1 MTAVFI
7 KRTYPA
13 TSVAVAFL
21 IIGLVLAAGCG
32 PSATSDQSEAQPSPA
47 ALASPA
53 AAPADHMITDL
64 SQISTANT
72 VPAFTPGAIVET
84 PQPTPTSPN
93 AAVQRN
99 IERFFASN
107 PDAQRYSDEPPPP
120 GDSRLLNA
128 KAQKFADFGY
138 ALLHQ
143 TMVAEQASEN
153 AYLRRRKLPTNLR
166 PVILTAT
173 MTPKGKLTDIEIDQQ
188 SGDLTVDKMVIEACK
203 RGLWTRNPPTGAL
216 AGDGMFRL
224 RIEASINNY
233 SFDRNDNYTYDTHLG
248 LGIL

>member
-1 MTAVFI
+1 MFI

-13 TSVAVAFL
+13 TPVAIVSLMA
-21 IIGLVLAAGCG
+21 GLALAVGCG
-32 PSATSDQSEAQPSPA
+32 PSATSDQGRAEPSPA
-47 ALASPA
+47 ALASPP
-53 AAPADHMITDL
+53 APADHMITDL

-72 VPAFTPGAIVET
+72 VPAFAPGAIVAT
-84 PQPTPTSPN
+84 PRPSPISPN

-107 PDAQRYSDEPPPP
+107 PDALRYSDETPSPS
-120 GDSRLLNA
+120 DTRLLNA
-128 KAQKFADFGY
+128 KAQKFADFSY

-143 TMVAEQASEN
+143 TMMAEQASEN
-153 AYLRRRKLPTNLR
+153 AYLKRRKLSTNLR

-173 MTPKGKLTDIEIDQQ
+173 MTPMGKLTDITIDQQ

-203 RGLWTRNPPTGAL
+203 KGLWTRNPPAGAL
-216 AGDGMFRL
+216 AGDGVYRL

-233 SFDRNDNYTYDTHLG
+233 SFNRNDNYTYDTHLG